1 MRAIKA
7 LGMVAAIAAVF
18 SLSTCKN
25 NKGNQEITPA
35 VKPEGNTETQVAPQD
50 KNLDVVAFANLF
62 CKTSDMDKARIF
74 LGKDTNSL
82 FTVRKDIENK
92 YAAVSAK
99 SGDQN
104 TLEFYMWTDRDG
116 EKILGVNVTE
126 CGERG
131 HNRRSLQFFTYDS
144 KLNLAVPC
152 KRLNEIITNKMLS
165 MRRSFS
171 SFILKIPTSPENENI
186 TLQYYDKQKKYHEL
200 VFVWDGKTFNVE

>member
-1 MRAIKA
+1 MTDSR
-7 LGMVAAIAAVF
+7 
-18 SLSTCKN
+18 
-25 NKGNQEITPA
+25 
-35 VKPEGNTETQVAPQD
+35 
-50 KNLDVVAFANLF
+50 
-62 CKTSDMDKARIF
+62 
-74 LGKDTNSL
+74 
-82 FTVRKDIENK
+82 FTVRKDIENN

-99 SGDQN
+99 SGDQT
-104 TLEFYMWTDRDG
+104 TLDFYMWTDRDG

-144 KLNLAVPC
+144 RLNLAVPC

-200 VFVWDGKTFNVE
+200 VFVWDGKTFNVK

>member
-1 MRAIKA
+1 M
-7 LGMVAAIAAVF
+7 AAIAAVF
-18 SLSTCKN
+18 SLSSCKN
-25 NKGNQEITPA
+25 NKGNQEVTPA
-35 VKPEGNTETQVAPQD
+35 VKPEEKTGTQATPQAKD
-50 KNLDVVAFANLF
+50 LDVVAFADLF

-82 FTVRKDIENK
+82 FTVRKDIENN

-104 TLEFYMWTDRDG
+104 TLEFYMWIDRDG
-116 EKILGVNVTE
+116 ERILGVNLTE

-131 HNRRSLQFFTYDS
+131 HNKRSLQFFTYDAR
-144 KLNLAVPC
+144 LNMAVPC

-165 MRRSFS
+165 LRRSFS
-171 SFILKIPTSPENENI
+171 SFILRIPASPENENI
-186 TLQYYDKQKKYHEL
+186 TLQYYDKQKNYHEL